1 MSGVIDL
8 GLFGPDSVSW
18 RVHREPL
25 VAVGGLRSLYLQAL
39 HPRTLAGLMQN
50 SNYKE
55 DPWGRLERT
64 GKYVATAVFGTTA
77 QAERAGRRIR
87 ALHGR
92 LRATDPLTG
101 EIFRVD
107 DDELLRWV
115 HVTEVES
122 FLDAARRSGLR
133 LTDAEADQYLTEQR
147 RTAALVGLDPATV
160 PGTVAEVEAYYAEM
174 RPKLAMTVEA
184 ADSAVFIAVPPMPWG
199 LGFTPARGLFFAVV
213 ALAVAMLPPWARKMY
228 GLPGLSATGTIATL
242 NARALRLALRTLP
255 GSIVEGPIYK
265 AAMKRAAEA
274 RAMASDLEQ
283 RSAPAV
289 H

>member
-1 MSGVIDL
+1 MSGAIDL

-25 VAVGGLRSLYLQAL
+25 VAVGGFRALYLQAL
-39 HPRTLAGLMQN
+39 HPRVLAGLMQN
-50 SNYKE
+50 SSYKQ

-77 QAERAGRRIR
+77 EAERAGRRVR
-87 ALHGR
+87 ALHAR

-101 EIFRVD
+101 QVFRVD

-147 RTAALVGLDPATV
+147 RTAALVGLDPAMV
-160 PGTVAEVEAYYAEM
+160 PGTVAEVEAYYANM
-174 RPKLAMTVEA
+174 RPTLAMTVEA
-184 ADSAVFIAVPPMPWG
+184 ADSAVFIALPPMPWG
-199 LGFTPARGLFFAVV
+199 LGYTPARGIFFAVV

-228 GLPGLSATGTIATL
+228 GLPGFSATGAIATL
-242 NARALRLALRTLP
+242 NARALGIALRTLP

-274 RAMASDLEQ
+274 RALAS
-283 RSAPAV
+283 
-289 H
+289 

>member
-25 VAVGGLRSLYLQAL
+25 VAVGGIRSLYLQAL

-50 SNYKE
+50 SNYKQ
-55 DPWGRLERT
+55 DPWGRLDRT
-64 GKYVATAVFGTTA
+64 GKYVATVIFGTTA
-77 QAERAGRRIR
+77 EAERAGRRIR

-101 EIFRVD
+101 EVFRVD
-107 DDELLRWV
+107 DAELLRWV

-213 ALAVAMLPPWARKMY
+213 TLAVAMLPPWARKMY
-228 GLPGLSATGTIATL
+228 GLPGLAATGTIATL
-242 NARALRLALRTLP
+242 NARALRMALRTLP

-274 RAMASDLEQ
+274 RAMAS
-283 RSAPAV
+283 
-289 H
+289 

>member
-1 MSGVIDL
+1 MNSSIDL
-8 GLFGPDSVSW
+8 GLFGPDSISW

-39 HPRTLAGLMQN
+39 HPRAVAGVVQN
-50 SNYKE
+50 SNYKD

-64 GKYVATAVFGTTA
+64 GTYVATAIFGTTE
-77 QAERAGRRIR
+77 QAERAGRRVR
-87 ALHGR
+87 ALHAR
-92 LRATDPLTG
+92 LRATDPRTG
-101 EIFRVD
+101 EVFRVD

-133 LTDAEADQYLTEQR
+133 LTDEEADRYLTEQR
-147 RTAALVGLDPATV
+147 RTAALVGLDPSTV

-184 ADSAVFIAVPPMPWG
+184 ADSAVFLAVPPMPWG
-199 LGFTPARGLFFAVV
+199 LGYTPARGLFTAVA

-228 GLPGLSATGTIATL
+228 GLPGFGATGAIATL
-242 NARALRLALRTLP
+242 NARALGIALRRLP

-274 RAMASDLEQ
+274 RA
-283 RSAPAV
+283 SAA
-289 H
+289 